1 MGPQEGAYERGEP
14 VGFDN
19 VPGWVVLLD
28 AEMNEVVPQE
38 CKFNWTLLHG
48 GALFDVTTHHDFDV
62 QGKAISYQAVGGD
75 KGLMFVSIVAGRPV
89 EGSSRMVI

>member
-1 MGPQEGAYERGEP
+1 MAPQYERGEP

-28 AEMNEVVPQE
+28 AEMNEVVPRQE
-38 CKFNWTLLHG
+38 CTFNWTLLHG
-48 GALFDVTTHHDFDV
+48 GAIFDVTTHHDFDI

-75 KGLMFVSIVAGRPV
+75 KGVMFVSIVAGRPV
-89 EGSSRMVI
+89 EGSSRMLI